1 MAVKRT
7 FRLSEENADKL
18 RRLAEARGTTATE
31 IVNAAISEYGTEQ
44 NASNTVSGGSHTESS
59 TDDGAL
65 VAELRDR
72 IRYIEGML
80 DRKEKR
86 IEELENSLTGALKDT
101 QESLKAAQALHAHAV
116 SEPKAMETTA
126 EPKAME
132 TTDQKRS
139 RWRRLV
145 DAWSG

>member
-1 MAVKRT
+1 MSVKRT
-7 FRLSEENADKL
+7 FRLTEENADKL
-18 RRLAEARGTTATE
+18 RRIAEERGVTATE
-31 IVNAAISEYGTEQ
+31 IINAAISEYGTEQ
-44 NASNTVSGGSHTESS
+44 NASNTVSGGSHTGAIP
-59 TDDGAL
+59 DDGAL

-101 QESLKAAQALHAHAV
+101 QESLKDAHESLKASQALHAHAV
-116 SEPKAMETTA
+116 SEPKALEI
-126 EPKAME
+126 
-132 TTDQKRS
+132 TDQKRS

-145 DAWSG
+145 DAWRG